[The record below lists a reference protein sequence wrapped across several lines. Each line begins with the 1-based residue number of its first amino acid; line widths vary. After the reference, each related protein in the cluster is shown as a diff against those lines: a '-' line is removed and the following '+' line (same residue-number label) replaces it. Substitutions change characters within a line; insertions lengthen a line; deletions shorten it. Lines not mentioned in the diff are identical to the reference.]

1 MRNMEPVSEDSGSVE
16 DVHDLRL
23 MALLHE
29 LVRKKGKGNR
39 GAAQAL
45 GIDPR
50 KVASRMKMGRLSR
63 RVKEAL
69 EPGLQSGA
77 GSGAARQRDRNDVL
91 EIRIEEP
98 EGNFEGA

>member
-29 LVRKKGKGNR
+29 LVRNKGNR

-50 KVASRMKMGRLSR
+50 KVASRKKDGKAVMAGEGSVGAWATVRGRLGCG
-63 RVKEAL
+63 
-69 EPGLQSGA
+69 P
-77 GSGAARQRDRNDVL
+77 AA
-91 EIRIEEP
+91 
-98 EGNFEGA
+98 

>member
-29 LVRKKGKGNR
+29 LVRNKGNR

-50 KVASRMKMGRLSR
+50 KVASRKKMGRLSW

-69 EPGLQSGA
+69 ERGLQSGA
-77 GSGAARQRDRNDVL
+77 SSGAARQRDRNDVL

-98 EGNFEGA
+98 EGNFEAA